1 MSTSTPVEPQ
11 TDPGVDARPSSL
23 SWLSS
28 TNAQKLLINIVALVV
43 IGLVFASLS
52 DRFLTTANA
61 TNVLRQVAPVI
72 IIGAAVT
79 PLMVSRG
86 LDLSVG
92 GVVALSGVTAALV
105 ADDLPL
111 PAAFG
116 VGILAGSAVGV
127 VNAVVAVQFGVNSVI
142 ATLGTMYVATGTAN
156 LLSDG
161 VPIYE
166 VPDDY
171 DRFGNS
177 FIGGIPTPVWV
188 MLVILTLFIWLE
200 RKTLLG
206 RYATAVGSNPEAAF
220 LSGIPAKRTEM
231 ALYVLSGTMAGL
243 AGVLISSRLASGL
256 PNVGAGYEFQVI
268 VATVLGGTSLA
279 GGEGTVLGMAI
290 GALIIG
296 VLGNGLNLLGVPSF
310 WQTVTQGVVLVLAVA
325 LDVALRKR
333 LRGQAGGIGGMFGR
347 FVVLGRQRR

>member
-1 MSTSTPVEPQ
+1 MS
-11 TDPGVDARPSSL
+11 RPSLL
-23 SWLSS
+23 SRLSS
-28 TNAQKLLINIVALVV
+28 TNAQKLLINVVALVV
-43 IGLVFASLS
+43 IGLVFASLTE
-52 DRFLTTANA
+52 RFLTGVNA

-92 GVVALSGVTAALV
+92 GIVALSGVVAALL

-111 PAAFG
+111 GLAFAGG
-116 VGILAGSAVGV
+116 VLAGSAVGV
-127 VNAVVAVQFGVNSVI
+127 INAIVAVQFGVNSVI
-142 ATLGTMYVATGTAN
+142 ATLGTMYVASGSAN
-156 LLSDG
+156 LLSNG

-166 VPDDY
+166 VPDTY
-171 DRFGNS
+171 DRLGNS
-177 FIGGIPTPVWV
+177 TLATIPTPVWV
-188 MLVILTLFIWLE
+188 MLVVVAVFIWLE

-206 RYATAVGSNPEAAF
+206 RYATAVGSNPDAAF

-231 ALYVLSGTMAGL
+231 SLYVLSGTMAGL
-243 AGVLISSRLASGL
+243 AGVIVSSRLAAGL
-256 PNVGAGYEFQVI
+256 PNVGVGFEFQVI

-290 GALIIG
+290 GALIVG
-296 VLGNGLNLLGVPSF
+296 VLGNGLNLMGVPSF

-333 LRGQAGGIGGMFGR
+333 LRRPGRAESRRLAALLR
-347 FVVLGRQRR
+347 FVRRRP